1 MGTIWSTF
9 WPDPPL
15 QNKPSLQNKPTIS
28 RQSLQHSTLKEIT
41 QMEQCPHCYQD
52 TRLGFLLRQ
61 YIRQDFPWDNPPHC
75 YSPFHLRFRRNYQPK
90 ECYHCPKGRFQEHES
105 CKILDRLFNKATN
118 TCQCTAPVPDID
130 LQQLTEDEEE
140 SDISDINENS

>member
-1 MGTIWSTF
+1 MGIIWSTF
-9 WPDPPL
+9 WPDPPR
-15 QNKPSLQNKPTIS
+15 QNKPTIS

-52 TRLGFLLRQ
+52 TRLGFLLGQ

-75 YSPFHLRFRRNYQPK
+75 YNPFHLRFRRNYQPK
-90 ECYHCPKGRFQEHES
+90 ECYHCPKGRFQEHAS
-105 CKILDRLFNKATN
+105 CKILDGLFNKATN

-140 SDISDINENS
+140 SDINENS

>member
-1 MGTIWSTF
+1 MGIIWSTF
-9 WPDPPL
+9 WPDPPR
-15 QNKPSLQNKPTIS
+15 QNKPTIS

-75 YSPFHLRFRRNYQPK
+75 YNPFHLRFRRNYQPK
-90 ECYHCPKGRFQEHES
+90 ECYHCPKGRFQEHAS
-105 CKILDRLFNKATN
+105 CKILDGLFNKATN

-130 LQQLTEDEEE
+130 LQQYTEDEDE
-140 SDISDINENS
+140 SDINENI

>member
-1 MGTIWSTF
+1 MGIIWSTF
-9 WPDPPL
+9 WPDPPR
-15 QNKPSLQNKPTIS
+15 QNKPTIS

-90 ECYHCPKGRFQEHES
+90 ECYHCPKGRFQEHAS
-105 CKILDRLFNKATN
+105 CKILDGLFNKATN
-118 TCQCTAPVPDID
+118 TCQCTALVPDID

-140 SDISDINENS
+140 SDINENS

>member
-1 MGTIWSTF
+1 MGIIWSTF
-9 WPDPPL
+9 WPDPPR
-15 QNKPSLQNKPTIS
+15 QNKPTIS

-75 YSPFHLRFRRNYQPK
+75 YNPFHLRFRRNYQPK

-105 CKILDRLFNKATN
+105 CKILDVLFNKATN
-118 TCQCTAPVPDID
+118 TCQCSAPVSDID

-140 SDISDINENS
+140 SDINENS

>member
-1 MGTIWSTF
+1 MGIIWSTF
-9 WPDPPL
+9 WPDPPR
-15 QNKPSLQNKPTIS
+15 QNKPTIS

-52 TRLGFLLRQ
+52 TRLGFLLGQ

-75 YSPFHLRFRRNYQPK
+75 YNPFHLRFRRNYQPK

-105 CKILDRLFNKATN
+105 CKILDGLFNKATN
-118 TCQCTAPVPDID
+118 TCQCTAPAPDIN

>member
-1 MGTIWSTF
+1 MGIIWSTF
-9 WPDPPL
+9 WPDPPR
-15 QNKPSLQNKPTIS
+15 QNKPTIS

-52 TRLGFLLRQ
+52 TRLGFLLGQ

-75 YSPFHLRFRRNYQPK
+75 YNPFHLKYSRNYQPK
-90 ECYHCPKGRFQEHES
+90 GCYHCPKGQFQDHVS
-105 CKILDRLFNKATN
+105 RKILNGLFGKITN
-118 TCQCTAPVPDID
+118 RCQCTAPVPDID

>member
-1 MGTIWSTF
+1 MGIIWSTF
-9 WPDPPL
+9 WPDPP
-15 QNKPSLQNKPTIS
+15 LQNKPTIS

-75 YSPFHLRFRRNYQPK
+75 YNPFHLKYSRNYRPK
-90 ECYHCPKGRFQEHES
+90 GCYHCPKGQFQEHAS
-105 CKILDRLFNKATN
+105 CKILDGLFGKITN
-118 TCQCTAPVPDID
+118 RCQCTAPVPDID

-140 SDISDINENS
+140 SDINENS

>member
-1 MGTIWSTF
+1 MGIIWSTF
-9 WPDPPL
+9 WPDPPR
-15 QNKPSLQNKPTIS
+15 QNKPTIS

-41 QMEQCPHCYQD
+41 QMEQCSHCYQD
-52 TRLGFLLRQ
+52 TRLRFLLRP
-61 YIRQDFPWDNPPHC
+61 YIRQDFPWDKPPYC
-75 YSPFHLRFRRNYQPK
+75 YDPSHLKIRRNYQPK

-105 CKILDRLFNKATN
+105 CKILDGLFNKATN

-140 SDISDINENS
+140 SDINENS

>member
-1 MGTIWSTF
+1 MGIIWSTF
-9 WPDPPL
+9 WPDPPR
-15 QNKPSLQNKPTIS
+15 QNKPTIS

-75 YSPFHLRFRRNYQPK
+75 YNPFHLKFRRNYQPK

-118 TCQCTAPVPDID
+118 TCQCTAPVSDID

-140 SDISDINENS
+140 SDINENS